1 MKSKYLEQDDKQLV
15 FTVVKSLYK
24 IKNTPNDSRDKQG
37 RLRSDNLHLR
47 GKKKLQTAMGEQLSL
62 LTVQDGQIETEEEIS
77 FKSAKI
83 KSSQTH
89 TQEPMRKYI
98 FLNVAGNAN

>member
-1 MKSKYLEQDDKQLV
+1 MKSKYLEQDDKQQV
-15 FTVVKSLYK
+15 FIIVKSLYKK

-47 GKKKLQTAMGEQLSL
+47 GKKIKLQTAMREQLSL
-62 LTVQDGQIETEEEIS
+62 LTVKDGPIETEEEIS

-83 KSSQTH
+83 KFPQTH
-89 TQEPMRKYI
+89 THSSYEEIRV
-98 FLNVAGNAN
+98 FECCW